1 MLATEP
7 FSGTLHPQEP
17 DINVKNKI
25 ELPTFHQLRNM
36 GLPGKEFKL
45 YLVTVPILPAQAWE
59 HNCADIVRT
68 RNAEVAL
75 LPHRIE
81 QTRRDQIL
89 HLGQQALKLLENLA
103 ASQGQFEALRR
114 SHQKVILK
122 HHPGALQR
130 PAHRRLAQEQ
140 SACCCRNAFLLRNRG
155 KCNQEVQVDLS

>member
-25 ELPTFHQLRNM
+25 ELPTFHQLRNI

-68 RNAEVAL
+68 GNAKVAL

-81 QTRRDQIL
+81 QSRRDQIL
-89 HLGQQALKLLENLA
+89 HLGQQPLKLLENLA
-103 ASQGQFEALRR
+103 ASQGEFEALRR
-114 SHQKVILK
+114 SDQKIILK
-122 HHPGALQR
+122 HDPGALQR
-130 PAHRRLAQEQ
+130 PANRRLAQQ
-140 SACCCRNAFLLRNRG
+140 QPRCGRSNAFLLRNRG
-155 KCNQEVQVDLS
+155 KCNQEVQIDLS